1 MLPTCSF
8 IPIESD
14 PSLCFSAMLFVDPL
28 EVSASQPG
36 VLVASQRKVRLPRS
50 SMGPFDLPQYSQE
63 GPPPHLVS
71 TKSAKVLHDG
81 GDAEQRLNLLLVAAM
96 VARRVANTQEQG
108 GKVQGGQEERREDV
122 RK

>member
-14 PSLCFSAMLFVDPL
+14 PSLCFSAMLIVDPL
-28 EVSASQPG
+28 EVSASQVG

-81 GDAEQRLNLLLVAAM
+81 DAEQRLNLLLVAAM

-108 GKVQGGQEERREDV
+108 GKVQGGQGERGEDV